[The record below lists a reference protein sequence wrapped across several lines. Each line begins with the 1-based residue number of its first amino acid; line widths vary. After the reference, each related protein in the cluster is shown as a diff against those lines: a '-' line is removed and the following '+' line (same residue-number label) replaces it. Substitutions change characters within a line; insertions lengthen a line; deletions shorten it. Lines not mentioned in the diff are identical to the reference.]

1 MNIAN
6 GARRVL
12 VNCGKIL
19 PFVICFI
26 VCISHYETFLSTIC
40 GWYVCYGNDVLLSK
54 PISYA
59 IGSVFEYDMLTL
71 FMVLVISVAIETCYW
86 NKIAILYLCINLWER
101 QYFDMA
107 LDETTICTISFANVI
122 VSAFLVYKGFTKL
135 KH

>member
-12 VNCGKIL
+12 VNGGKIL

-40 GWYVCYGNDVLLSK
+40 GWYVCYGNDILLSK

-59 IGSVFEYDMLTL
+59 IGSVFEYDILTL